1 MSRYMTETPQYSAQ
15 VVNSM
20 FINKVA
26 ADPRSAALEGTAF
39 TRDKIREEA
48 SIRHILPPILLKP
61 EEIDR
66 RVEDDQPIK
75 IIEKEPDSIAYTMP
89 IRGSARAR
97 YFKGPRYRID
107 FYRIESEKFKKKKA
121 ELMTYQNDIRKILAD
136 NIVKDMAEQED
147 RYALRLFKA
156 VVDAGGPS
164 YTTSGAFKS
173 TLFAAARKAI
183 TSRKVPAGVYWIT
196 DPIFSDA
203 LTLPASEVG
212 YTTKEDHYR
221 GNGVEKEDKLFGIP
235 VVRCMRP
242 DAFEEILGANTFLLL
257 APENF
262 LGKFFLIQD
271 ATLFIKQEAD
281 DIEFFAYEIL
291 GMGVGNHKSVQAIE
305 VTQA

>member
-20 FINKVA
+20 FLSKVA

-48 SIRHILPPILLKP
+48 SVRHILPPILLKP

-75 IIEKEPDSIAYTMP
+75 IIEKEPDSTAYTMP
-89 IRGSARAR
+89 IRGSARAK
-97 YFKGPRYRID
+97 YFKGTRYRID
-107 FYRIESEKFKKKKA
+107 FYRIESERFKKKTS
-121 ELMTYQNDIRKILAD
+121 ELMTYQNDIRKILSD
-136 NIVKDMAEQED
+136 NIVKDIAEQED
-147 RYALRLFKA
+147 RYALRLFKVA
-156 VVDAGGPS
+156 VDAGGPS
-164 YTTSGAFKS
+164 YTSSGQFKPS
-173 TLFAAARKAI
+173 LFAAARKAI
-183 TSRKVPAGVYWIT
+183 TSRKVPAGVFWIT
-196 DPIFSDA
+196 DPMFSDA
-203 LTLPASEVG
+203 LTLLATEVG

-221 GNGVEKEDKLFGIP
+221 GAGIEKEDKLFGIP
-235 VVRCMRP
+235 TVRCMRP
-242 DAFEEILGANTFLLL
+242 DAFSEILGDSKFLLL

-281 DIEFFAYEIL
+281 DIEFYAYEIL
-291 GMGVGNHKSVQAIE
+291 GMGVGNGKSVQAVE
-305 VTQA
+305 VTP